1 MIYEQGFVHSDPH
14 PGNIFV
20 RKCRINGRED
30 IQVVLL
36 DHGLYTNLTTS
47 TRLSYTKLWRGI
59 MTQNEGRIR
68 EASMELGADFY
79 ELFTS
84 MIVNR
89 KYEEVMEKKD
99 RHDLKAR
106 LGERQDQ
113 KSKDAIRDYALYYH
127 KDIVEI
133 LDLIKR
139 ELLLILKTNNYL
151 RAIDKRLGNPVN
163 TYNIINNITWKIYCN
178 EVAFKAEKTNTWEFM
193 KETTQYYF
201 IRLLLYI
208 QYMRIR
214 FFGLFGV
221 KASDEELQD
230 FELDYNE

>member
-1 MIYEQGFVHSDPH
+1 M
-14 PGNIFV
+14 
-20 RKCRINGRED
+20 
-30 IQVVLL
+30 
-36 DHGLYTNLTTS
+36 DHGLYTNLPDA

-59 MTQNEGRIR
+59 LTQNKERIR
-68 EASMELGADFY
+68 EASIELGADFY

-89 KYEEVMEKKD
+89 KYEDVMDAKD
-99 RHDLKAR
+99 RHNLKAR
-106 LGERQDQ
+106 LGERQDAQ
-113 KSKDAIRDYALYYH
+113 AKEDIRDYAIYYH

-163 TYNIINNITWKIYCN
+163 TYNIINNVTWKIYCR

-201 IRLLLYI
+201 IRFLLYL
-208 QYMRIR
+208 QYVRIR
-214 FFGLFGV
+214 FFGLCGI
-221 KASDEELQD
+221 KASEEELED
-230 FELDYNE
+230 FELDYN